1 MKRIIVAAMLAA
13 SASPAVAQQAATAS
27 APASASASVP
37 ANMNSARAAYEGVK
51 GFITRAAEQMPEA
64 DYAFKATPEVRSFGQ
79 LVGHIAN
86 ANYMI
91 CSMGLGEQN
100 PSRENI
106 ETARTTKAA
115 LVEALKASFAYCD
128 RAYAMADAELIGHP
142 LTMFGMQTTR
152 LGALAFNA
160 AHDFEHYGN
169 MVTYMRLKG
178 MTPPS
183 SQR

>member
-13 SASPAVAQQAATAS
+13 SATPAAAQQASNAS
-27 APASASASVP
+27 APAT
-37 ANMNSARAAYEGVK
+37 MNSARAAYEGVK
-51 GFITRAAEQMPEA
+51 DFITRAAEQMPEA
-64 DYAFKATPEVRSFGQ
+64 EYAFKPTPEVRSFGQ

-86 ANYMI
+86 ANYML

-115 LVEALKASFAYCD
+115 LVEALKASFTYCD

-142 LTMFGMQTTR
+142 LTVFGMQTTR
-152 LGALAFNA
+152 LGALTFNA

-183 SQR
+183 SQS